1 MRAHPL
7 EAIRARVADFRAVF
21 AIPAFATYQLGNVVM
36 TTGFWMQ
43 RIAVGWVTWQ
53 LTQSEA
59 WLGIVASAELFPS
72 ILTAMWGGAMADR
85 HPAPRIM
92 YWGQIA
98 SALIALGLALAYF
111 VDVLTPWVIV
121 ALMVALGAVSGL
133 LLPARLAMARYLAPP
148 ELLPS
153 ALAVNST
160 GFNLSRFLGPA
171 LAAGLLVLGSAG
183 LVFAVAAAGFLAL
196 ALALHR
202 IRDVPPQQAPHPAST
217 DRMLTILRD
226 LRETPVIL
234 GILVLQFAQGILIR
248 PASELFP
255 AYAEVAFDAG
265 AIGLGLLNAALGV
278 GAIIGALAFSKSR
291 GTAQALRQI
300 VTTGA
305 VFALSLLV
313 FSVTGLF
320 WLALTI
326 LVVHG
331 AAMAASNIAA
341 LAYVQ
346 LEAPQNRLGRILA
359 LYTIIFRVGPAAGAF
374 VFGITAE
381 VSSLALT
388 GFAFGLAGLLATLG
402 IGAKLMKERIFHAGR

>member
-1 MRAHPL
+1 MRTHPL
-7 EAIRARVADFRAVF
+7 EAIRARAADFRAVF
-21 AIPAFATYQLGNVVM
+21 AIPAFATYQLGNVIM

-53 LTQSEA
+53 LTESEA

-72 ILTAMWGGAMADR
+72 ILTAVWGGAMADR

-98 SALIALGLALAYF
+98 SALVALGLASAYF
-111 VDVLTPWVIV
+111 ADALTPWVIV
-121 ALMVALGAVSGL
+121 ALMVALGAVSGM

-160 GFNLSRFLGPA
+160 GFNLSRFVGPA
-171 LAAGLLVLGSAG
+171 LAAGLLVVGSAG

-196 ALALHR
+196 AVALHR

-217 DRMLTILRD
+217 DGMLTILSD
-226 LRETPVIL
+226 LRATPVIL
-234 GILVLQFAQGILIR
+234 GILALQFAQGILIR

-265 AIGLGLLNAALGV
+265 ALGLGLLNAALGV
-278 GAIIGALAFSKSR
+278 GAIVGALAFSKSR

-313 FSVTGLF
+313 FSLTGLF
-320 WLALTI
+320 WLALAI

-331 AAMAASNIAA
+331 AAMSASNIAA

-346 LEAPQNRLGRILA
+346 LEAPQDRLGRVLA

-374 VFGITAE
+374 VFGMTAE
-381 VSSLALT
+381 VTSLSLT
-388 GFAFGLAGLLATLG
+388 GVAFGLLGLAATLI
-402 IGAKLMKERIFHAGR
+402 IGANLMKQRISHA

>member
-7 EAIRARVADFRAVF
+7 EAIRARAADFRAVF

-53 LTQSEA
+53 LTESEA

-98 SALIALGLALAYF
+98 SALIAFGLALAYF
-111 VDVLTPWVIV
+111 ADSLTPWMIV
-121 ALMVALGAVSGL
+121 GLMVALGAVSGM

-160 GFNLSRFLGPA
+160 GFNLSRFIGPA
-171 LAAGLLVLGSAG
+171 LAAGLLVVGSAG
-183 LVFAVAAAGFLAL
+183 LVFTVAAMGFLAL
-196 ALALHR
+196 AVALHR
-202 IRDVPPQQAPHPAST
+202 IRNIPPQQAPQPASPEN
-217 DRMLTILRD
+217 MLGIVRGLRA
-226 LRETPVIL
+226 TPLIL
-234 GILVLQFAQGILIR
+234 GVLMLQFAQGILIR

-278 GAIIGALAFSKSR
+278 GAILGALAFSKSR
-291 GTAQALRQI
+291 DTEQALRQI
-300 VTTGA
+300 VLTGA
-305 VFALSLLV
+305 VFAVSLLV
-313 FSVTGLF
+313 FSVLELF
-320 WLALTI
+320 WLALVI
-326 LVVHG
+326 LLVHG
-331 AAMAASNIAA
+331 AAMSASNIAA

-346 LEAPQNRLGRILA
+346 LEAPQDRLGRILA

-374 VFGITAE
+374 AFGITAE
-381 VSSLALT
+381 VSGLT
-388 GFAFGLAGLLATLG
+388 AAGIVFGLAGLAATLW
-402 IGAKLMKERIFHAGR
+402 IGAKLLKERTVHA

>member
-7 EAIRARVADFRAVF
+7 EAVRARVADFRAVF

-43 RIAVGWVTWQ
+43 RIGVGWVTWQ
-53 LTQSEA
+53 LTESEA
-59 WLGIVASAELFPS
+59 WLGIVASAELLPS
-72 ILTAMWGGAMADR
+72 ILTAMWGGALADR

-98 SALIALGLALAYF
+98 SAAIALGLALMFFAGA
-111 VDVLTPWVIV
+111 LTPWSIV

-148 ELLPS
+148 DLLPS

-160 GFNLSRFLGPA
+160 GFNLSRFVGPA

-183 LVFAVAAAGFLAL
+183 LVFAVAAAGFLVL
-196 ALALHR
+196 AVALHN
-202 IRDVPPQQAPHPAST
+202 IRDVPPHQAQHPAT
-217 DRMLTILRD
+217 ADGTLKILRD
-226 LRETPVIL
+226 LRATPLLL
-234 GILVLQFAQGILIR
+234 GILVLQLAQGILIR

-265 AIGLGLLNAALGV
+265 AVGLGLLNAALGA
-278 GAIIGALAFSKSR
+278 GAILGALAFSKSR
-291 GTAQALRQI
+291 DTCQALRQI
-300 VTTGA
+300 VVTGA
-305 VFALSLLV
+305 VFALSLLA
-313 FSVTGLF
+313 FSVTGMF
-320 WLALTI
+320 WLALLI

-331 AAMAASNIAA
+331 ASMAASNIAA

-346 LEAPQNRLGRILA
+346 LESPQDRLGRILA
-359 LYTIIFRVGPAAGAF
+359 LYTIIFRVGPAAGAL
-374 VFGITAE
+374 VFGLTAE
-381 VSSLALT
+381 VTSLMLS
-388 GFAFGLAGLLATLG
+388 GVVFGLLGLAATLL
-402 IGAKLMKERIFHAGR
+402 IGARLLKQRISHA

>member
-1 MRAHPL
+1 M
-7 EAIRARVADFRAVF
+7 IRARTADFRAVF
-21 AIPAFATYQLGNVVM
+21 SIPAFCTYQLGNVVM

-43 RIAVGWVTWQ
+43 RIGVGWVTWQ
-53 LTQSEA
+53 MTQSEA

-72 ILTAMWGGAMADR
+72 ILTAMWGGALADR

-98 SALIALGLALAYF
+98 SAAVSVGLALLYF
-111 VDVLTPWVIV
+111 AGALTPLAIV
-121 ALMVALGAVSGL
+121 ALMAALGAVSGL

-160 GFNLSRFLGPA
+160 GFNLSRFVGPA

-183 LVFAVAAAGFLAL
+183 LVFAVSALGFLAL
-196 ALALHR
+196 AVALHR
-202 IRDVPPQQAPHPAST
+202 IRNIPPQQTPQPAST
-217 DRMLTILRD
+217 DGALTILRD
-226 LRETPVIL
+226 LRETPLIL
-234 GILVLQFAQGILIR
+234 GILILQFAQGILIR

-255 AYAEVAFDAG
+255 AYAEIAFDKG
-265 AIGLGLLNAALGV
+265 AAGLGLLNGALGV
-278 GAIIGALAFSKSR
+278 GAVLGALAFTKTR
-291 GTAQALRQI
+291 GTRDALRQI
-300 VTTGA
+300 VITGA
-305 VFALSLLV
+305 VFALTLLV

-320 WLALTI
+320 WLALLI

-331 AAMAASNIAA
+331 AAMSASNIAA

-346 LEAPQNRLGRILA
+346 IEAPQDRLGRILA

-374 VFGITAE
+374 VFGLAAE
-381 VSSLALT
+381 ISNLALT
-388 GFAFGLAGLLATLG
+388 GVVFGLCGLAATLG
-402 IGAKLMKERIFHAGR
+402 IGARLLNERKSHA

>member
-1 MRAHPL
+1 MRTHPL
-7 EAIRARVADFRAVF
+7 EAIRARAADFRAVF
-21 AIPAFATYQLGNVVM
+21 AIPAFATYQLGNVIM

-53 LTQSEA
+53 LTESEA

-72 ILTAMWGGAMADR
+72 ILTAVWGGAMADR

-98 SALIALGLALAYF
+98 SALVALGLASAYF
-111 VDVLTPWVIV
+111 ADALTPWVIV
-121 ALMVALGAVSGL
+121 ALMVALGAVSGM

-160 GFNLSRFLGPA
+160 GFNLSRFVGPA
-171 LAAGLLVLGSAG
+171 LAAGLLVVGSAG

-196 ALALHR
+196 AVALHR

-217 DRMLTILRD
+217 DGMLTILSD
-226 LRETPVIL
+226 LRATPVIL
-234 GILVLQFAQGILIR
+234 GILALQFAQGILIR

-265 AIGLGLLNAALGV
+265 ALGLGLLNAALGV
-278 GAIIGALAFSKSR
+278 GAIVGALAFSKSR

-313 FSVTGLF
+313 FSLTGLF
-320 WLALTI
+320 WLALAI

-331 AAMAASNIAA
+331 AAMSASNIAA

-346 LEAPQNRLGRILA
+346 LEAPQDRLGRVLA

-374 VFGITAE
+374 VFGLTAE
-381 VSSLALT
+381 VTSLSLT
-388 GFAFGLAGLLATLG
+388 GVAFGLLGLAATLI
-402 IGAKLMKERIFHAGR
+402 IGANLMKQRISHA

>member
-1 MRAHPL
+1 MRVHPL
-7 EAIRARVADFRAVF
+7 EAVRARVADFRAVF

-43 RIAVGWVTWQ
+43 HIGVGWVTWQ
-53 LTQSEA
+53 LTESEA

-72 ILTAMWGGAMADR
+72 ILTAMWGGALADR

-98 SALIALGLALAYF
+98 SAVVSVALALLYMTG
-111 VDVLTPWVIV
+111 DLTPWVIV
-121 ALMVALGAVSGL
+121 GLMVALGAVSGV

-148 ELLPS
+148 DLLPS

-160 GFNLSRFLGPA
+160 GFNLSRFVGPA
-171 LAAGLLVLGSAG
+171 LAAGLLLVGSAG
-183 LVFAVAAAGFLAL
+183 LVFAVSAAGFLAL
-196 ALALHR
+196 AVALHR
-202 IRDVPPQQAPHPAST
+202 IRDTPPQQAPQTASRDGT
-217 DRMLTILRD
+217 LTILKGLTD
-226 LRETPVIL
+226 TPLIL
-234 GILVLQFAQGILIR
+234 GVLLLQFAQGILIR

-255 AYAEVAFDAG
+255 AFAEVAFDKG

-278 GAIIGALAFSKSR
+278 GAIIGALIFSKSR
-291 GTAQALRQI
+291 GTLDALRQI
-300 VTTGA
+300 LVTGS

-313 FSVTGLF
+313 FSVTGVF
-320 WLALTI
+320 WLALLV

-331 AAMAASNIAA
+331 AAMSASNIAA

-346 LEAPQNRLGRILA
+346 LEAPQDRVGRILA

-374 VFGITAE
+374 
-381 VSSLALT
+381 
-388 GFAFGLAGLLATLG
+388 AFGLSAEATSLTLTGCVFAILGLVATLG
-402 IGAKLMKERIFHAGR
+402 IGLMLLQKGRYHA

>member
-1 MRAHPL
+1 MRTHPL
-7 EAIRARVADFRAVF
+7 EAIRARATDFRAVF
-21 AIPAFATYQLGNVVM
+21 AVPGFATYQLGNVVM

-43 RIAVGWVTWQ
+43 RIGVGWVTWQ
-53 LTQSEA
+53 LTESEA

-72 ILTAMWGGAMADR
+72 ILTAVWGGGLADR

-98 SALIALGLALAYF
+98 SALVSVALALLYF
-111 VDVLTPWVIV
+111 AGALTPLALV

-160 GFNLSRFLGPA
+160 GFNLSRFVGPA
-171 LAAGLLVLGSAG
+171 FAAGLLLLGSAG

-196 ALALHR
+196 AVALHR
-202 IRDVPPQQAPHPAST
+202 IKAIPPQQTPQPAST
-217 DRMLTILRD
+217 DGMLTILRD
-226 LRETPVIL
+226 LRDTPLIL
-234 GILVLQFAQGILIR
+234 GILILQFAQGILIR

-255 AYAEVAFDAG
+255 AYAEVAFDKG
-265 AIGLGLLNAALGV
+265 AVGLGLLNAALGV
-278 GAIIGALAFSKSR
+278 GAILGALALSKSR
-291 GTAQALRQI
+291 GTMQALRQI
-300 VTTGA
+300 VITGA

-313 FSVTGLF
+313 FSVTGVF
-320 WLALTI
+320 WLALLV

-331 AAMAASNIAA
+331 AAMSASNIAA

-346 LEAPQNRLGRILA
+346 LESPQDRLGRILG

-374 VFGITAE
+374 VFGLTAE
-381 VSSLALT
+381 VTNLTVTGVVFGLLGMAATLAL
-388 GFAFGLAGLLATLG
+388 GANLLKDRKGYA
-402 IGAKLMKERIFHAGR
+402 

>member
-7 EAIRARVADFRAVF
+7 EAIRARTADFRAVF
-21 AIPAFATYQLGNVVM
+21 GIPAFATYQLGNVVM

-43 RIAVGWVTWQ
+43 RIGVGWVTWQ
-53 LTQSEA
+53 LTESEA
-59 WLGIVASAELFPS
+59 WLGLVASAELFPS
-72 ILTAMWGGAMADR
+72 ILTAMWGGALADK

-98 SALIALGLALAYF
+98 SAAIALGLALMFFAGA
-111 VDVLTPWVIV
+111 LTPWAIV
-121 ALMVALGAVSGL
+121 TLMVALGAVSGL

-148 ELLPS
+148 KLLPS

-160 GFNLSRFLGPA
+160 GFNLSRFVGPA
-171 LAAGLLVLGSAG
+171 LASGLLVLGSAG
-183 LVFAVAAAGFLAL
+183 LVFAVAAGGFLAL
-196 ALALHR
+196 AVALHR
-202 IRDVPPQQAPHPAST
+202 IRDVPPHQAPHPAST
-217 DRMLTILRD
+217 DGMLKILRD
-226 LRETPVIL
+226 LRATPLIL

-278 GAIIGALAFSKSR
+278 GAILGALAFTKSR
-291 GTAQALRQI
+291 DTYHALRQI
-300 VTTGA
+300 VITGA
-305 VFALSLLV
+305 VFALSLLA

-320 WLALTI
+320 WLALLI

-331 AAMAASNIAA
+331 ASMAASNIAA

-346 LEAPQNRLGRILA
+346 LESPLDRLGRILA
-359 LYTIIFRVGPAAGAF
+359 LYTVIFRVGPAAGAF
-374 VFGITAE
+374 VFGLTAE
-381 VSSLALT
+381 VTSLKLT
-388 GFAFGLAGLLATLG
+388 GVGFGLMGLVATLL
-402 IGAKLMKERIFHAGR
+402 IGAKLMTQRTDNA